1 MSIFLPCYRP
11 AKTNSFLQNG
21 TKYLLIWLFA
31 DRARTH
37 LKTVILITSLTLT
50 PLVRMAGSP
59 FSSACYL
66 SATGMISQSKLF
78 PERRAPTTELISP
91 IIVDPRGCERPS
103 QSSRP
108 MREQR
113 HWKATNGR
121 PEASGDAPAELAAH
135 ISHHFERFPGC
146 RLLAGELPG
155 GHRRQPSKTEKLLLN
170 ASSPALSKDLS
181 GLQKVSQLNFAFC
194 SSFRCPAQQCYLQ
207 SRTLWELFGSGR

>member
-1 MSIFLPCYRP
+1 MSIFLPCLRP
-11 AKTNSFLQNG
+11 AKNNYFLQNC

-37 LKTVILITSLTLT
+37 LKTVFLITSLTLT

-66 SATGMISQSKLF
+66 SATGMISQSSQ
-78 PERRAPTTELISP
+78 RAPTTELISP

-103 QSSRP
+103 HSSRP

-113 HWKATNGR
+113 PWKATNGR

-146 RLLAGELPG
+146 RLLTAEQESSLG
-155 GHRRQPSKTEKLLLN
+155 
-170 ASSPALSKDLS
+170 ASVVNHQRLK
-181 GLQKVSQLNFAFC
+181 
-194 SSFRCPAQQCYLQ
+194 SSFSMHPRPLFQ
-207 SRTLWELFGSGR
+207 RTFLAFKRFPN

>member
-1 MSIFLPCYRP
+1 MWRLSPKQREFCFCIFCIEPMSIFLPCYRP

-31 DRARTH
+31 DRALTH
-37 LKTVILITSLTLT
+37 LKKVILITSLTLA

-113 HWKATNGR
+113 LRKATNGR

-146 RLLAGELPG
+146 RLLTVEQESSLG
-155 GHRRQPSKTEKLLLN
+155 
-170 ASSPALSKDLS
+170 ASVVNHQRLK
-181 GLQKVSQLNFAFC
+181 
-194 SSFRCPAQQCYLQ
+194 SSFSMHPRPLFQ
-207 SRTLWELFGSGR
+207 RTFLAFKRFPN